1 MILGGPAGRL
11 QIVMGRVGWRRRGSG
26 RRRTW
31 WVWQLGRRDF
41 EMMNRTIYSSKKLII
56 DIVCCNSIV

>member
-11 QIVMGRVGWRRRGSG
+11 QIVKGRVGWRRRGPG

-31 WVWQLGRRDF
+31 WVW
-41 EMMNRTIYSSKKLII
+41 
-56 DIVCCNSIV
+56 